1 MPDPEKLAALASTQ
15 LAAELGD
22 REKAALAEVLAQ
34 RDLEEGEVLVHEGA
48 SDNHLYAVVRGSLA
62 VVKHLGTPHQVT
74 FNTLAPGDLAGEMAF
89 LDGLERY
96 ASLVA
101 HGHTRVVGLEREK
114 LEGLLAS
121 YPGLV
126 YKVMRAIIRVVHQ
139 AQRRLAMQQAELTN
153 YIFKQHGRY

>member
-1 MPDPEKLAALASTQ
+1 MPDPKLEALARTKLAD
-15 LAAELGD
+15 ELDDGE
-22 REKAALAEVLAQ
+22 RTVLSAVLTQ

-48 SDNHLYAVVRGSLA
+48 SDSHLYLVVRGSLA
-62 VVKHLGTPHQVT
+62 VIKHAGSPHEVT

-101 HGHTRVVGLEREK
+101 HGHARVIGLEREK
-114 LEGLLAS
+114 LESLLS
-121 YPGLV
+121 SHPEIV

-153 YIFKQHGRY
+153 YIYKQHGRY